1 MSISIPVGFRPI
13 GRPREREAAR
23 TRHGRAP
30 ALTLTGDSGR
40 GTAGPPRSCCRCG
53 LDCSGSGWEGAAA
66 RPTPSMDPCICDAAS
81 FVRCCS
87 IGPGDLPGS
96 LVAGGTYCC
105 EAGSLLRPAAACPV
119 SCPRAAPLL
128 LLADSAAARWCPT
141 AGESS
146 VLGAILPFPPGCQ
159 TSWPDE
165 HFESIWIST
174 EQQGMGSLRSARTCF
189 DSVRRLL
196 RLLSLPAWPQVSN
209 LAVQDLGCV
218 DGEAKFNEV
227 CDLQMYS
234 SGCVTI
240 GAERVTTF
248 EQPHAILSRRL
259 DASGTHRQP
268 RATQV
273 LRVQK
278 PSRLEQP
285 QPCGRVR
292 AGPVQPACEL

>member
-174 EQQGMGSLRSARTCF
+174 EQQGMGHCEARAPALTLFGDCCGCCRCPPGLKSPTWLCRTSAVWT
-189 DSVRRLL
+189 
-196 RLLSLPAWPQVSN
+196 
-209 LAVQDLGCV
+209 
-218 DGEAKFNEV
+218 E
-227 CDLQMYS
+227 
-234 SGCVTI
+234 
-240 GAERVTTF
+240 
-248 EQPHAILSRRL
+248 
-259 DASGTHRQP
+259 
-268 RATQV
+268 
-273 LRVQK
+273 K
-278 PSRLEQP
+278 PSSTKSATYRCTAAAASP
-285 QPCGRVR
+285 S
-292 AGPVQPACEL
+292 VQNALPHSNSLMRSYPGD